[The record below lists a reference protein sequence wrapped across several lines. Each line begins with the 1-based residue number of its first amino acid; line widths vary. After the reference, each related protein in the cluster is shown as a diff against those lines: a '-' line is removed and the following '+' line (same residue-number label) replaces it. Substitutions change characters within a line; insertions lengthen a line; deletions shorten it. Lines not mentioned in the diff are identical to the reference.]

1 MNISHGTETRNR
13 WWRYWRKAEEQ
24 KKRKGDQH
32 GGRTRVKFHWYAKQ
46 VERSCECCVVMQ
58 NERKEGGRES
68 WVECRDR
75 YLQSFAC
82 AFHHKFTGH
91 VIVGQNRI
99 SWIFF
104 HAKDYYGSGHF
115 RITPFQD
122 LEKAI
127 DAFQRTYHFTSGV
140 FVLTGSSPTHFGR
153 LPIPTHQPALPIIWW
168 LPTREVV
175 AWLCSG

>member
-1 MNISHGTETRNR
+1 MALKQGIGDGDTGERPKSRRNER
-13 WWRYWRKAEEQ
+13 EINM
-24 KKRKGDQH
+24 G
-32 GGRTRVKFHWYAKQ
+32 
-46 VERSCECCVVMQ
+46 VERGWSFIGMLNRLREAVNAVWSCRM
-58 NERKEGGRES
+58 RGRRGGRES

-140 FVLTGSSPTHFGR
+140 FVLTGSSPTHFGH